1 MFGKVT
7 RHNTSCMKHHLFS
20 ALKVRPFLFLWLAE
34 LLSQVATNMTNFILL
49 LMVFSL
55 TGSNTAVSGIMIAF
69 LLPAIL
75 FGIFAG
81 VFVDHQDKKHVLT
94 TTNIVRG
101 IILFILAY
109 VNQSLLGVYLLT
121 FAVATATQFF
131 IPAETP
137 MIPLLVDKKLLLSAN
152 ALFGIAFYG
161 SLLIAYALSG
171 PLLIFFG
178 QQQVFL
184 ALSLLFFVATIF
196 SSLITRTSEIKKQSR
211 MGKGL
216 QVGGEIKEA
225 LHTIFASKK
234 IYHSFLLLSV
244 SQILVLVIAVIGPG
258 FASHILHIPVNTFP
272 LLFVMPAAVGMGV
285 GALLLTTYFHSV
297 SKDTIINI
305 GLFTTALAIFLL
317 PFVGSLVARPFSI
330 DAHGYV
336 PHVLL
341 TPKIDFMILLAF
353 FSGLANAFVFVPA
366 NTLIQE
372 ETSDE
377 VRGKIYGAL
386 NSLISLLSI
395 IPIVMV
401 GSLADIFGVGSVLSV
416 IGVSIGILGVF
427 RLYLARE

>member
-1 MFGKVT
+1 
-7 RHNTSCMKHHLFS
+7 MKHHLFS
-20 ALKVRPFLFLWLAE
+20 ALNVRPFLFLWLAE

-81 VFVDHQDKKHVLT
+81 VFVDRQDKKYVLS

-109 VNQSLLGVYLLT
+109 TNQSLIGVYVLT

-137 MIPLLVDKKLLLSAN
+137 MIPLLVEKKLLLSAN

-161 SLLIAYALSG
+161 SLLVAYALSG
-171 PLLIFFG
+171 PLLIFLG
-178 QQQVFL
+178 QQEVFL
-184 ALSLLFFVATIF
+184 VLSLMFFVATIF
-196 SSLITRTSEIKKQSR
+196 SSLIKRTHEVKKQSR
-211 MGKGL
+211 LGRDL
-216 QVGGEIKEA
+216 TVGGEIKMA
-225 LHTIFASKK
+225 LHAIFSSRK
-234 IYHSFLLLSV
+234 IYHSFLLLAL

-258 FASHILHIPVNTFP
+258 YATHILHIPVNTFP
-272 LLFVMPAAVGMGV
+272 LLFVMPAAIGMGV
-285 GALLLTTYFHSV
+285 GALILTAYFHSV

-317 PFVGSLVARPFSI
+317 PLVGSLIARPF
-330 DAHGYV
+330 HVQVTHYV
-336 PHVLL
+336 PHILL

-353 FSGLANAFVFVPA
+353 FSGLANAFVFVPS

-386 NSLISLLSI
+386 NSLISLLSLL
-395 IPIVMV
+395 PIVIA
-401 GSLADIFGVGSVLSV
+401 GSLADIFGVGSVLSLLGLV
-416 IGVSIGILGVF
+416 VGGIAILRVAF
-427 RLYLARE
+427 LRE